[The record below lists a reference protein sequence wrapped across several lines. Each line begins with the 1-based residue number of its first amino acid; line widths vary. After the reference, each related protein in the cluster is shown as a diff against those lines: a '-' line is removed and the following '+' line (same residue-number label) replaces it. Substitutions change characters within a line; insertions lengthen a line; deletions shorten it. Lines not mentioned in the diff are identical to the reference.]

1 MTYSKNLLNSK
12 HNFGN
17 DERCIDCSYS
27 LERNVELKNALETF
41 CEELSDERF
50 IKLSD
55 KLKNFVRFDRLIKN
69 EKDIVPI
76 ILGSNDEMCIDKLSK
91 FGIRL
96 VDISSTDK
104 FDLSLSIK

>member
-27 LERNVELKNALETF
+27 LERNIGLKNALQTF
-41 CEELSDERF
+41 DEELSDE
-50 IKLSD
+50 KLN
-55 KLKNFVRFDRLIKN
+55 NFVRFDRLIKN